1 MTASLDIGEFDAPI
15 LVFGGPYSNLEAT
28 EALMAAAEWRNI
40 PADHMLCTGDVVA
53 YGAEPQ
59 ATVNLIRAAG
69 IAVVMGNC
77 EESLG
82 EDSSDCGCGFE
93 KGSAC
98 DVLAAQ
104 WFAYASRAL
113 DAQAKAWMRSLP
125 RQIDLTL
132 GGRRLTAIHGSVSQI
147 NRFVFASS
155 AGADKLAECKQ
166 VATDGVIAGHCGL
179 PFSQFVDGHLWHN
192 AGVIGLPAND
202 GTPRVWYSVLHP
214 RNESI
219 VVEHC
224 PLAYDHQTA
233 AAKMREYGL
242 PLAYADSLISG
253 RWPAEDILPVEERDR
268 GGRTMAPW
276 SVVWPHAGV
285 DIAPAKDTALGLGN
299 L

>member
-15 LVFGGPYSNLEAT
+15 LVFGGPYSNLEALQ
-28 EALMAAAEWRNI
+28 ALMMTAASRGIAT
-40 PADHMLCTGDVVA
+40 DHMLCTGDVVA
-53 YGAEPQ
+53 YGADPQ
-59 ATVNLIRAAG
+59 ATVDLIRAAD

-77 EESLG
+77 EESLAA
-82 EDSSDCGCGFE
+82 DSSDCGCGFD

-98 DVLAAQ
+98 DVLATQ

-113 DAQAKAWMRSLP
+113 DAKTKAWMRSLP

-132 GGRRLTAIHGSVSQI
+132 DGRRLSAIHGSVSQI

-166 VATDGVIAGHCGL
+166 AATDGVIAGHCGL
-179 PFSQFVDGHLWHN
+179 PFSQFVGAHLWHN

-224 PLAYDHQTA
+224 PLTYDHQTA
-233 AAKMREYGL
+233 ATKMREYGL
-242 PLAYADSLISG
+242 PSAYADALISG
-253 RWPAEDILPVEERDR
+253 RWPAEDILPAEERDR
-268 GGRTMAPW
+268 GGRTIAPW
-276 SVVWPHAGV
+276 SVVWPRAGV
-285 DIAPAKDTALGLGN
+285 DSAAAEAAALGFGN

>member
-1 MTASLDIGEFDAPI
+1 MTAALDIGDFDAPI
-15 LVFGGPYSNLEAT
+15 LVFGGPYSNLEAL
-28 EALMAAAEWRNI
+28 EALMATAESRNI

-53 YGAEPQ
+53 YGADPQ
-59 ATVNLIRAAG
+59 ATVDLIRAAD

-104 WFAYASRAL
+104 WFAYASGAL
-113 DAQAKAWMRSLP
+113 DAQAKAWMRALP
-125 RQIDLTL
+125 RQINLTL
-132 GGRRLTAIHGSVSQI
+132 AARRLVVIHGSIYQI

-155 AGADKLAECKQ
+155 AGVDKSAECKQ
-166 VATDGVIAGHCGL
+166 AAADGIIAGHCGL

-214 RNESI
+214 SNEGI

-224 PLAYDHQTA
+224 SLTYDHQTA
-233 AAKMREYGL
+233 AAKIRERGL
-242 PLAYADSLISG
+242 PPAYADSLISG
-253 RWPAEDILPVEERDR
+253 RWPAEDILPAEERDR
-268 GGRTMAPW
+268 GGRTIAPW
-276 SVVWPHAGV
+276 SVVWPHGGV
-285 DIAPAKDTALGLGN
+285 NIAPAEATAVGFSN

>member
-15 LVFGGPYSNLEAT
+15 LVFGGPYSNLEALQ
-28 EALMAAAEWRNI
+28 ALMAAAESRNI

-53 YGAEPQ
+53 YGADPQ
-59 ATVNLIRAAG
+59 ATVDLIRAAD

-77 EESLG
+77 EQSLG

-98 DVLAAQ
+98 DVLAMQ
-104 WFAYASRAL
+104 WFAYASGGL
-113 DAQAKAWMRSLP
+113 DAQTRTWMRSLP

-132 GGRRLTAIHGSVSQI
+132 GGRRLAAIHGSVSRI

-155 AGADKLAECKQ
+155 AGVDKLAECKQ
-166 VATDGVIAGHCGL
+166 AATDGVIAGHCGL

-202 GTPRVWYSVLHP
+202 GTARVWYSVLHP
-214 RNESI
+214 RDEGI

-224 PLAYDHQTA
+224 ALTYDHQTA
-233 AAKMREYGL
+233 AAKMRECGL
-242 PLAYADSLISG
+242 PPAYAYALISG
-253 RWPAEDILPVEERDR
+253 RWPAEDVLPAEERDR
-268 GGRTMAPW
+268 GGRTIAPW

-285 DIAPAKDTALGLGN
+285 HINPAEAAALGGGN